1 MIYHSKT
8 AAWYTLHLGFKKLEG
23 DKENYPP
30 HFYVVFSDWLCIH
43 LTCNFEQNCLCS
55 PGFPVWPLSLVFT
68 VREWQ
73 LWRTFYP
80 PPSEADRPKKS
91 LKWGGTRQNI
101 LVILGPAVMFSR
113 GHTLEYCRSHFAGN
127 FLLSIFTA
135 NADSAKW
142 LMCYVSADN
151 YCLQENSHFF
161 AFKAQNYYFAP

>member
-8 AAWYTLHLGFKKLEG
+8 AAWYTLHLGFKKNSRRG
-23 DKENYPP
+23 TRKITP
-30 HFYVVFSDWLCIH
+30 HTSMLSFQTDCVVCIH

-113 GHTLEYCRSHFAGN
+113 EYCRSHFAGN

-142 LMCYVSADN
+142 LMGYVSA
-151 YCLQENSHFF
+151 ENNFL
-161 AFKAQNYYFAP
+161 